1 MPGWLGG
8 SACDVHEEVG
18 KGWSPVCSSASREVL
33 KALSNPFH
41 SLPLFQGQVVSL
53 QLLSPLCPLIP
64 TAAEPERQAES
75 GQNFSVLPHSP
86 AHGLPS

>member
-1 MPGWLGG
+1 MPGRLGG
-8 SACDVHEEVG
+8 SAYDMHEEVG
-18 KGWSPVCSSASREVL
+18 KGRSPVCSSASRIVL

-41 SLPLFQGQVVSL
+41 SLPLFQGRIVRL
-53 QLLSPLCPLIP
+53 QLSPLCPLIL

-75 GQNFSVLPHSP
+75 GKNFSLLPHSP